1 MNIPHELIVQIM
13 ESQLS
18 KLKDIKKLVSEEL
31 EHIKE
36 STIKELS
43 NKIEDITKDPFNHY
57 VTIPFKNYNPS
68 DRIFID
74 ILKKEYFKEFQ
85 HPIQINQDGYV
96 VLIMSHHFYNQND
109 PRPLLKQSLCP
120 VSQEMKENDSNL
132 NNDTSVNLSMF
143 SDKEKNEFE
152 KKMDKPPPLMTPRKN
167 SLFLER
173 QKGFLERRNSKIYT
187 PSLNSARD
195 HSISET

>member
-1 MNIPHELIVQIM
+1 
-13 ESQLS
+13 
-18 KLKDIKKLVSEEL
+18 
-31 EHIKE
+31 
-36 STIKELS
+36 
-43 NKIEDITKDPFNHY
+43 
-57 VTIPFKNYNPS
+57 
-68 DRIFID
+68 
-74 ILKKEYFKEFQ
+74 
-85 HPIQINQDGYV
+85 
-96 VLIMSHHFYNQND
+96 
-109 PRPLLKQSLCP
+109 
-120 VSQEMKENDSNL
+120 MKENDSNL